1 MCGAPNVG
9 NLSRVW
15 RVWCGVS
22 LQMWG
27 SVLAFGGCVSANVIA
42 KTYSNSMATT
52 DINAESVYAPVP
64 PVFEKLGLAY
74 DDVLLLPNE
83 TDVIPSEVDTSTH
96 LTREITM
103 KVPAISAAMD
113 TVTESDMAIAMARN
127 GGIGVLHRNLSIDD
141 QAAQVDIVK
150 RSESGMITDPLTVH
164 PDATLADLDK
174 LCGRFHI
181 SGLPVVDSE
190 NRLVGI
196 ITNRDMRFIASED
209 YDRLKV
215 KDVMTR
221 ENLVTGPSDIS
232 KDDAHRL
239 LADNKIEK
247 LPLVDAEGKLTGLIT
262 VKDFVKTEQYPD
274 ATKDDQ
280 GRLRVAAGIGFLG
293 DAWQRAC
300 ALMEAGV
307 DVLVVDTANG
317 EARLALDMIRRIKAD
332 KAFDGV
338 QIIGGNIAT
347 RQGAQAMIDAGV
359 DAVKVGVGPGSICTT
374 RVVAGVGVP
383 QLTAVYDAAQACKAA
398 GIPCIAD
405 GGIHYSGDIAK
416 ALVAGADTVMLG
428 GTLAGCEEAPGEK
441 VLLHGK
447 QYKLY
452 RGMGSLGAMAPRGKK
467 SYSKDRYFQADVTS
481 SDKVVPEGV
490 EGEVPYRGPLN
501 AVLYQL
507 LGGLHQS
514 MFYVGAHNIK
524 ELQERGRFIRI
535 TDAGLRESHPHDIVM
550 TAEAPN
556 YSGFHN

>member
-1 MCGAPNVG
+1 
-9 NLSRVW
+9 
-15 RVWCGVS
+15 
-22 LQMWG
+22 
-27 SVLAFGGCVSANVIA
+27 
-42 KTYSNSMATT
+42 MATIP
-52 DINAESVYAPVP
+52 DMNADSTFAPLP
-64 PVFEKLGLAY
+64 PVFAQLGLAY

-83 TDVIPSEVDTSTH
+83 TDVIPSEVDTTTH
-96 LTREITM
+96 LTRNITM

-150 RSESGMITDPLTVH
+150 RSESGMISDPLTVS
-164 PDATLADLDK
+164 PDVTLADLDK

-181 SGLPVVDSE
+181 SGLPVVDKD
-190 NRLVGI
+190 NKLVGI

-215 KDVMTR
+215 SEVMTR
-221 ENLVTGPSDIS
+221 ENLITGPSNIS
-232 KDDAHRL
+232 KEDAHDL
-239 LADNKIEK
+239 LAKHKVEK
-247 LPLVDAEGKLTGLIT
+247 LPLVDAEGHLTGLIT
-262 VKDFVKTEQYPD
+262 VKDFVKSEQYPD
-274 ATKDDQ
+274 ATKDEQ

-293 DAWQRAC
+293 DAYNRAS

-317 EARLALDMIRRIKAD
+317 EAKLALDMIRRLKSD
-332 KAFDGV
+332 SAFNGV
-338 QIIGGNIAT
+338 DIIGGNVAT

-383 QLTAVYDAAQACKAA
+383 QLTAVYEAAQACRAA
-398 GIPCIAD
+398 GVPCIAD

-416 ALVAGADTVMLG
+416 ALVAGASSVMLG

-481 SDKVVPEGV
+481 NDKVVPEGV

-501 AVLYQL
+501 AVLYQMI
-507 LGGLHQS
+507 GGLHQS
-514 MFYVGAHNIK
+514 MFYIGAHNIS
-524 ELQERGRFIRI
+524 EMPERGRFIRI

-556 YSGFHN
+556 YSGRQ

>member
-1 MCGAPNVG
+1 MQ
-9 NLSRVW
+9 S
-15 RVWCGVS
+15 
-22 LQMWG
+22 
-27 SVLAFGGCVSANVIA
+27 
-42 KTYSNSMATT
+42 
-52 DINAESVYAPVP
+52 YAPVP
-64 PVFEKLGLAY
+64 PIFSKLGLAY

-83 TDVIPSEVDTSTH
+83 TDVIPSEVDTTTH

-113 TVTESDMAIAMARN
+113 TVTESEMAIAMARN

-141 QAAQVDIVK
+141 QAAQVDVVK
-150 RSESGMITDPLTVH
+150 RSESGMITDPLTVN
-164 PDATLADLDK
+164 PDVTLADLDK
-174 LCGRFHI
+174 LCGKFHI
-181 SGLPVVDSE
+181 SGLPVVDEE

-196 ITNRDMRFIASED
+196 ITNRDMRFIPSED
-209 YDRLKV
+209 YDHLKV
-215 KDVMTR
+215 KDVMTK
-221 ENLVTGPSDIS
+221 ENLITGPANIS

-239 LADNKIEK
+239 LAQHKVEK
-247 LPLVDAEGKLTGLIT
+247 IT

-274 ATKDDQ
+274 ATKDEQ

-293 DAWQRAC
+293 DAWQRAS

-317 EARLALDMIRRIKAD
+317 EARLALDMISRIKRD
-332 KAFDGV
+332 PAFRGV
-338 QIIGGNIAT
+338 QVIGGNIAT
-347 RQGAQAMIDAGV
+347 RSGAQAMIDAGV
-359 DAVKVGVGPGSICTT
+359 DAVKIGVGPGSICTT

-398 GIPCIAD
+398 GVPCIAD

-416 ALVAGADTVMLG
+416 ALVAGANTVMLG

-481 SDKVVPEGV
+481 NDKVVPEGV

-507 LGGLHQS
+507 IGGLHQS
-514 MFYVGAHNIK
+514 MFYVGAHNIA
-524 ELQERGRFIRI
+524 ELQEKGRFIRI

-550 TAEAPN
+550 TTEAPN
-556 YSGFHN
+556 YTGFHN